1 MIGSIQELIEALRTE
16 LKEYGE
22 MLALL
27 DEQQEHVLA
36 RSAEGVLDSVARV
49 NVQAGVLQQV
59 RAAREHSQRHVA
71 RGAGLGDDSPL
82 FVIAQALPT
91 QYRPLLQ
98 ALVGENNQLL
108 GRVQARARQ
117 NHLLL
122 SRCVEL
128 MQRFIQ
134 SLAPGNAT
142 TVYAGN
148 GAVHA
153 TSAGYSLYEAVG

>member
-1 MIGSIQELIEALRTE
+1 MTTNELIEALRNE

-36 RSAEGVLDSVARV
+36 RSADAVLDSVARV
-49 NVQAGVLQQV
+49 NAQAVVLQQV
-59 RAAREHSQRHVA
+59 RAAREHLQRELARSVA
-71 RGAGLGDDSPL
+71 IDEESPL
-82 FVIAQALPT
+82 FVIAQTLPED
-91 QYRPLLQ
+91 YRPLLQ
-98 ALVGENNQLL
+98 ALVNENNQLL
-108 GRVQARARQ
+108 GRVQSRAKQ

-122 SRCVEL
+122 SRCVDL

-134 SLAPGNAT
+134 SLTPGNST
-142 TVYAGN
+142 TVYGGN

-153 TSAGYSLYEAVG
+153 TSAGYALYEAVG